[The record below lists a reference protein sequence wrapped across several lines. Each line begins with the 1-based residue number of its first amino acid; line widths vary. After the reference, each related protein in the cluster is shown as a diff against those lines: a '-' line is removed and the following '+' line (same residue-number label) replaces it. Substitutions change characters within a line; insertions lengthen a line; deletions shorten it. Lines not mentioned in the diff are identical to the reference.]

1 MPPIEHLISFFM
13 ASALLASVPGAGM
26 LYAAAQ
32 TMTLGRRA
40 GWYSALGLHL
50 AGLCHVVVAALG
62 ISALLQ
68 LAPATFLVMKTV
80 GAIYLIW
87 LGLRY
92 LMGYVP
98 LPDASHLTSALP
110 ARRALRDS
118 FLIGML
124 EPQSI
129 LFFFAFLP
137 QFTDPTASLP
147 VWLQILILGMTVNVM
162 FSFSDAVL
170 IELSNMALRAIKGS
184 TRLMRLLQRVSGG
197 VLMALGLKLALS
209 R

>member
-1 MPPIEHLISFFM
+1 
-13 ASALLASVPGAGM
+13 
-26 LYAAAQ
+26 
-32 TMTLGRRA
+32 
-40 GWYSALGLHL
+40 
-50 AGLCHVVVAALG
+50 
-62 ISALLQ
+62 
-68 LAPATFLVMKTV
+68 MKTV

>member
-1 MPPIEHLISFFM
+1 MSFFL

-50 AGLCHVVVAALG
+50 AGVCHVVVAALG
-62 ISALLQ
+62 VSVLLQ
-68 LAPATFLVMKTV
+68 LGSAAFLAMKTV

-98 LPDASHLTSALP
+98 LPDASRAASAFP
-110 ARRALRDS
+110 ARKALRDS

-124 EPQSI
+124 EPQSV

-137 QFTDPTASLP
+137 QFTDPTANLP
-147 VWLQILILGMTVNVM
+147 VWLQILILGMIVNVM
-162 FSFSDAVL
+162 FSISDAVL
-170 IELSNMALRAIKGS
+170 IELSNMALRAFKRS

-197 VLMALGLKLALS
+197 VLVALGLKLALS